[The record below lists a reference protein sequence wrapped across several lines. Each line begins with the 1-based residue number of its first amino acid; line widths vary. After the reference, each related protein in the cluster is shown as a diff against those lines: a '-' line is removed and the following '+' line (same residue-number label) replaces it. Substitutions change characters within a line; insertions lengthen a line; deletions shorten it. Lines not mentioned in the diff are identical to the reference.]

1 MALLERSSYFETKYV
16 HRLYQNLRKFKRTWT
31 HQEKERESSQL
42 FQNACVEMQK
52 LPGNEECSKFLVLH
66 PNFKGRNW
74 LHFEVLNSEY
84 ATRLPLAFPRLKY
97 ISKRDN
103 VKCRNVV

>member
-1 MALLERSSYFETKYV
+1 MNFMQTRSTSYEREIQK
-16 HRLYQNLRKFKRTWT
+16 NLDTSRKR
-31 HQEKERESSQL
+31 ERESSQL

-74 LHFEVLNSEY
+74 LH
-84 ATRLPLAFPRLKY
+84 
-97 ISKRDN
+97 N
-103 VKCRNVV
+103 V

>member
-1 MALLERSSYFETKYV
+1 MNICGKRKYINPYSRGAVLCKLAERQMKG
-16 HRLYQNLRKFKRTWT
+16 KFKRTWT

-74 LHFEVLNSEY
+74 LH
-84 ATRLPLAFPRLKY
+84 
-97 ISKRDN
+97 
-103 VKCRNVV
+103 VKKLIEKNRILQ

>member
-1 MALLERSSYFETKYV
+1 MKG
-16 HRLYQNLRKFKRTWT
+16 KFKRTWT

-74 LHFEVLNSEY
+74 LHRTSTLSYSELNLFKL
-84 ATRLPLAFPRLKY
+84 T
-97 ISKRDN
+97 
-103 VKCRNVV
+103 

>member
-1 MALLERSSYFETKYV
+1 MSREVESSRTIE
-16 HRLYQNLRKFKRTWT
+16 NMGKFKRTWT

-74 LHFEVLNSEY
+74 LHRTSTLSYSELNLFKL
-84 ATRLPLAFPRLKY
+84 T
-97 ISKRDN
+97 
-103 VKCRNVV
+103 